1 MRVKFMKKDSIYH
14 VEFDL
19 DFKRNNLPGKFIV
32 LEGIEASGKT
42 TQVKELGK
50 RLPKAVI
57 TKNPTDDNEI
67 GVFIRN
73 KVLAGKSNLPPVAYQ
88 YLFAADRAIQ
98 QQAVIDLLKKGKTVI
113 SDRYL
118 WSSVAYGIADRQ
130 DFDYKNWEEVT
141 LVAYSALSM
150 YHQFLLPDL
159 TIYLDISLE
168 ESLKRIKGSSKHTE
182 IYDNHKMNVKIQKGY
197 RWLIEKFPKEF
208 TIVDGDGNRTEEE
221 ITHEILKLI
230 KGIKK

>member
-1 MRVKFMKKDSIYH
+1 MKYH

-19 DFKRNNLPGKFIV
+19 DFKRNTYPGKFIV

-42 TQVKELGK
+42 TQVKLLGEK
-50 RLPKAVI
+50 IKGSVL

-73 KVLAGKSNLPPVAYQ
+73 KVLAGKTDMPPVAYQ
-88 YLFAADRAIQ
+88 YLFAADRAIAQ
-98 QQAVIDLLKKGKTVI
+98 KQIMDFLKDGKTVI

-130 DFDYKNWEEVT
+130 GLDYEDWEEVT

-150 YHQFLLPDL
+150 YHQFLVPDM
-159 TIYLDISLE
+159 TIYLDIPLE
-168 ESLKRIKGSSKHTE
+168 ESLKRIKGSDKHTE
-182 IYDNHKMNVKIQKGY
+182 IYDNHEMNIKIQKGY
-197 RWLIEKFPKEF
+197 KWLIDKFPEEF
-208 TIVDGDGNRTEEE
+208 TIVDGDGNRSEAEINEE
-221 ITHEILKLI
+221 ILGLI
-230 KGIKK
+230 AGVEK